1 MEENENNF
9 LNAVSA
15 LAKFIEAADKERNI
29 PTGPQ
34 QRDEVNQKE
43 TN

>member
-1 MEENENNF
+1 MEEKKESKF

-29 PTGPQ
+29 AADPQ
-34 QRDEVNQKE
+34 QREDKE